1 MGLIDR
7 LPGIGKKVKGMKYG
21 MVGMINK
28 SVDES
33 YKKAIANY
41 TVLGM
46 SLESGVPYP
55 KIVAICE
62 KFFKENKK
70 ESSFS
75 DEMCSSL
82 HSLFGRIELGEFE
95 PEDGVWVKEIVLPY
109 LKNRQRALKFA
120 VAKKALR

>member
-1 MGLIDR
+1 MGFIDR

-21 MVGMINK
+21 VVGIINK
-28 SVDES
+28 SIDES

-46 SLESGVPYP
+46 SLESGVPFP

-70 ESSFS
+70 SQVFS
-75 DEMCSSL
+75 EEMCSSL
-82 HSLFGRIELGEFE
+82 SSLFGRIELGEFE
-95 PEDGVWVKEIVLPY
+95 PEDGKWIKEIVLPY
-109 LKNRQRALKFA
+109 LENRKRALKFS

>member
-21 MVGMINK
+21 VVGMLNK

-41 TVLGM
+41 KVLGM

-75 DEMCSSL
+75 DEMCWSL
-82 HSLFGRIELGEFE
+82 NSLFGRIELGEFE
-95 PEDGVWVKEIVLPY
+95 PEDGKWILAIVLPY
-109 LKNRQRALKFA
+109 LENRKRALKFA